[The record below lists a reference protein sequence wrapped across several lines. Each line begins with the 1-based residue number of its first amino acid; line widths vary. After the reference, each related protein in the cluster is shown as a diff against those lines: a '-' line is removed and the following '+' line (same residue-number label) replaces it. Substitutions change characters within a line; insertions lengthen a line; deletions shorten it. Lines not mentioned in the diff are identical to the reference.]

1 MGIVERNGLGHPD
14 TICDAVMEPISQA
27 LCKAYLARF
36 GVILHHN
43 CDNGLLVAGQA
54 ERRLGGGRVL
64 EPVRLIIGDRATT
77 AVGGK
82 QLDVAAIA
90 VEAAMAWF
98 RERLRHVDA
107 DRHLFYQAELRPG
120 TEELA
125 GLFLAGKSVLGA
137 NDTSAAVGYAPLS
150 KTERQVLE
158 TEYFLNSPMFKDRF
172 PESGEDVKVMG
183 VRAGRSLALTVAMP
197 LLDRYVVSEADYF
210 QRTEAI
216 QQALVSHLH
225 NHLKSPEAVTL
236 SLNTLD
242 RQGSGMAGMYP
253 SVPGTSAEDA
263 DSDEVGRGNRVNG
276 LIALNRPW
284 GSEAAASNNPISHV
298 GKIYNVLTHLLANRL
313 LTQITGLRD
322 VTVWL
327 CSRIGTPIDQ
337 PQMVSV
343 QTYSQPGV
351 ILADVTAPIRQIV
364 QQELAYMPVFYQE
377 LAQGRYPIC

>member
-1 MGIVERNGLGHPD
+1 
-14 TICDAVMEPISQA
+14 MEPISQA

-263 DSDEVGRGNRVNG
+263 DSGEVGRGNRVNG